1 MGVRLVMPRQCAC
14 HLLAG
19 RRVASGDGEQ
29 FPDRF
34 GGCGELIFGG
44 GRPAELDQ
52 WIFGW
57 KAPNGLKTLPGCT
70 LPIGGGE

>member
-1 MGVRLVMPRQCAC
+1 
-14 HLLAG
+14 
-19 RRVASGDGEQ
+19 VASGDGEQ